1 MEPFKNELSFEK
13 AKLAADSLARVSPAF
28 LKKEF
33 LGNLNTTL
41 PSLELKQRVNLLT
54 DRLNAAL
61 PVPPPIQFEALVAA
75 ILDGETAGRDLR
87 GFILWPFTELVA
99 RNGLDHF
106 EDATSALREMTSRFS
121 AEFAIRPFLRHHPER
136 TLALLHDWC
145 THPDEHVRRLVS
157 EGSRPL
163 LPWGERLP
171 ELLAKPEKGLSLL
184 EKLRADSSEYVR
196 LSVSNHLND
205 LSKTHPGLI
214 VETLRKWKGHDTGS
228 VEFDKLSR
236 HACRTLLKQGHPGAL
251 SLHGYGDPDSFEIVS
266 FSLPE
271 TEISLGGH
279 LPFTLAIRNV
289 SKRPQKLLFDYAI
302 HHRKANGGLSPKVF
316 KGRIREMAPGE
327 TAQIEGNHSFRPVTT
342 RRYYSG
348 IHRFEPRINGVAHP
362 WLAFSL
368 DTGYEEK

>member
-1 MEPFKNELSFEK
+1 MEPFKNEISFEK
-13 AKLAADSLARVSPAF
+13 AKLAADALAKVSPAF

-33 LGNLNTTL
+33 LRNLNSALT
-41 PSLELKQRVNLLT
+41 PLELKQRVNLLT
-54 DRLNAAL
+54 NRLDAAL
-61 PVPPPIQFEALVAA
+61 PVPPPVQFEALVAA
-75 ILDGETAGRDLR
+75 ILESETAGKGLS

-171 ELLAKPEKGLSLL
+171 ELLAEPAKGLSLL
-184 EKLRADSSEYVR
+184 EKLRDDPSKYVR

-205 LSKTHPGLI
+205 FSKAHPELI
-214 VETLRKWKGHDTGS
+214 VETLRKWKTESTHGA
-228 VEFDKLSR
+228 EFDKLSR

-251 SLHGYGDPDSFEIVS
+251 SLHGYGEPDSFEIVS
-266 FSLPE
+266 FSLGE
-271 TEISLGGH
+271 TEVSLGGH
-279 LPFTLAIRNV
+279 LPYSITIRNL

-302 HHRKANGGLSPKVF
+302 HHRKASGGLSPKVF
-316 KGRIREMAPGE
+316 KGRIREMEPGE
-327 TAQIEGNHSFRPVTT
+327 IATN
-342 RRYYSG
+342 
-348 IHRFEPRINGVAHP
+348 
-362 WLAFSL
+362 
-368 DTGYEEK
+368 